1 MPKVNSLVGK
11 KYCETCDKDVATSY
25 YSKHLQSQTHLSKV
39 KQVSE
44 DEDDIKSLK
53 FEKISCSS
61 SSSEEEVEQESSS
74 SSEEEI
80 EYKEESSQS
89 SSEEEQEKPV
99 IESSSSSEE
108 EVKTKKVVKKV
119 NKVEV
124 KKEQKPKK
132 AEKKVEKV
140 QYKKIY
146 EVSSS
151 DSEEEEVKR
160 EVKGSGF
167 IKFIRDLD
175 YTFNV
180 GDPEVIKEIYNDV
193 MGFKPSKKYYMKRD
207 EKDKL
212 RRYLNKFRS
221 DNIEL
226 EDDEVNEYMLN
237 ILADL

>member
-11 KYCETCDKDVATSY
+11 KYCETCNKDVATSY

-44 DEDDIKSLK
+44 DEDDVESLK
-53 FEKISCSS
+53 FEKILYSS
-61 SSSEEEVEQESSS
+61 SSSEEEQKE
-74 SSEEEI
+74 SSEEDI
-80 EYKEESSQS
+80 EQKESSESEES

-99 IESSSSSEE
+99 VESSSSSEE
-108 EVKTKKVVKKV
+108 EIKPKKVVKKV
-119 NKVEV
+119 NIVEV

-151 DSEEEEVKR
+151 DSEVEEVKR

-180 GDPEVIKEIYNDV
+180 GDPDVIKEIYNDV